1 MNKRKVSRIAMMAAM
16 TALLA
21 SMSVFSFAA
30 ADAKAKPKLAKGD
43 KAAPTKP
50 SSEHLAK
57 KAEMVRKQKEQRIT
71 PEKRKA
77 AAERLKAERQRVY
90 DAKQAVKQATPPT
103 IENK

>member
-30 ADAKAKPKLAKGD
+30 DEVKAKPKLAKGD

-50 SSEHLAK
+50 TSEHLATK
-57 KAEMVRKQKEQRIT
+57 TEMVRKQQAQRIT

-77 AAERLKAERQRVY
+77 AAERLKAERQKVY
-90 DAKQAVKQATPPT
+90 DAQQAVKQAAPQT